1 MRLAILILP
10 ALLLTACVT
19 EGATPSQEST
29 DCSLID
35 SPADEDAC
43 RAYEKTKAKDSET
56 ATNTTAQ
63 TDLASD
69 H

>member
-19 EGATPSQEST
+19 EDATPSQEST

-35 SPADEDAC
+35 SSADEDAC
-43 RAYEKTKAKDSET
+43 RAYEKTKAKDAKAASDSNP
-56 ATNTTAQ
+56 A
-63 TDLASD
+63 DLAPNN
-69 H
+69 

>member
-19 EGATPSQEST
+19 EDATPSQEST

-43 RAYEKTKAKDSET
+43 RAYEKDG
-56 ATNTTAQ
+56 
-63 TDLASD
+63 
-69 H
+69 

>member
-19 EGATPSQEST
+19 NDATASQEST

-35 SPADEDAC
+35 SPAEEDAC
-43 RAYEKTKAKDSET
+43 RAYEKTKAKDAEAASDSKP
-56 ATNTTAQ
+56 A
-63 TDLASD
+63 DLAPQD
-69 H
+69 

>member
-19 EGATPSQEST
+19 EDATPSQEST

-35 SPADEDAC
+35 SSADEDAC
-43 RAYEKTKAKDSET
+43 RAYEKMKAKD
-56 ATNTTAQ
+56 AKA
-63 TDLASD
+63 ASD
-69 H
+69 NNPAVLAPNN